1 MQSRD
6 IQSIFTEFF
15 AERGHTNV
23 SSSSLI
29 PPSNDPTVLLT
40 TAGMQQMTPYF
51 LGLETPPDVRMTST
65 QKCFRTVDI
74 DEVGDETH
82 CTFFE
87 MLGNF
92 SVGDYFK
99 RESIRLGWQLL
110 TEVYGID
117 PGRMTVTVNP
127 EDDETRQL
135 WISEIGLTLDR
146 IYDDP
151 SNIWGPVGDSG
162 PCGPNSEIY
171 VDRGEQYG
179 CGEPDCG
186 PLCERCD
193 RHLEVW
199 NHVFMQWFQEKDG
212 SRRELERKNIDTGM
226 GLERISM
233 ILQDAPS
240 MYDTDLYQPIIR
252 RASEISGKAYKADP
266 QSDRSMRVIADH
278 GRAVTFLIADGVL
291 PGNEGRGYVLRRI
304 LRRAV
309 RHGRLL
315 GIERP
320 FLTEIADVVVTEFG
334 DRYPELHARRETIR
348 RVIQNEE
355 ESFGRTLATGI
366 SRFDALADEV
376 RRSGGTVLHG
386 AEAFRLYDTYGFPF
400 ELTAE
405 LARDAGLEID
415 VEAFAEALEQS
426 RARSRAAVK
435 GFADSAR
442 GRVPLYAAA
451 KGAPVEFAG
460 YERVRNDATITDLFG
475 EDSSVEQL
483 EAGQPGEVVLD
494 TTVFYGESGGQVGDT
509 GTISTETGVFTVHDT
524 QRPTPTLLVHRG
536 EVSEGFI
543 RADQLATAE
552 IDANRRDAIRRN
564 HTATHVLHRALRMVL
579 GNETHQAGSLVAP
592 DRLRFDFTSLD
603 ALGNGGLDRVTE
615 IANAIP
621 LQNIP
626 VIAETMPYAD
636 AIEDGAMALFGE
648 KYGDVVRVVKIGDYS
663 AELCGG
669 THVSATGEIG
679 PIVILA
685 ESSIGSGVRRIEA
698 VTGDAAIRHLLRAH
712 LVTSDL
718 SRTLH
723 APVEGLLE
731 EVRQL
736 TAQLR
741 ERDRELEQ
749 LRLALATTDIDGLI
763 QRSVSVDGANVLATR
778 VPADDRETMLQIG
791 DRLRDRMRSGVI
803 VLASEIDSQPA
814 LLAMVTKD
822 QVGRGLSAGKL
833 IQEIA
838 PIVGGRGGGRPE
850 LAQGG
855 GSDASKLDEALA
867 SVVTIVKRQISG

>member
-6 IQSIFTEFF
+6 IQTIFTEFF
-15 AERGHTNV
+15 AERGHMSV

-51 LGLETPPDVRMTST
+51 LGLDTPPAQRMTST

-99 RESIRLGWQLL
+99 SESIRLGWQLL
-110 TEVYGID
+110 TEVFGID
-117 PGRMTVTVNP
+117 PDRMTVTVNP
-127 EDDETRQL
+127 DDDEARQL
-135 WISEIGLTLDR
+135 WKTEIGLTDER
-146 IYDDP
+146 IFDDP

-171 VDRGEQYG
+171 VDRGAQYG

-186 PLCERCD
+186 PLCERCE
-193 RHLEVW
+193 RHVEIW
-199 NHVFMQWFQEKDG
+199 NHVFMQWFQEQDG
-212 SRRELERKNIDTGM
+212 TRRDLERKHIDTGM
-226 GLERISM
+226 GLERFSM
-233 ILQDAPS
+233 VMQDAAS
-240 MYDTDLYQPIIR
+240 MYDTDLFQPIIQ
-252 RASEISGKAYKADP
+252 RAATISGKAYKANE
-266 QSDRSMRVIADH
+266 QLDRSMRVIADH

-320 FLTEIADVVVTEFG
+320 FLTEIADVVVSEFG
-334 DRYPELHARRETIR
+334 DRYPELDARRETIR

-355 ESFGRTLATGI
+355 DNFGRTLATGI
-366 SRFDALADEV
+366 SRFDTLADEV
-376 RRSGGTVLHG
+376 RASGGSVISG

-426 RARSRAAVK
+426 RARSRAAIR
-435 GFADSAR
+435 GFADNAGGRAR
-442 GRVPLYAAA
+442 LYAGAT
-451 KGAPVEFAG
+451 GAPVEFVG
-460 YERVRNDATITDLFG
+460 YDATRNEAPIADIFG
-475 EDSSVEQL
+475 AEAAVDQL
-483 EAGQPGEVVLD
+483 DAGEPGEVVLNA
-494 TTVFYGESGGQVGDT
+494 TVFYGESGGQVGDS

-524 QRPTPTLLVHRG
+524 QRPTPTLIVHRG

-543 RADQLATAE
+543 RTGQQATAQ
-552 IDANRRDAIRRN
+552 IDAERRDAIRRN

-579 GNETHQAGSLVAP
+579 GDETHQAGSLVAS

-603 ALGNGGLDRVTE
+603 ALGADGLERVTQ
-615 IANAIP
+615 IANGVPIR
-621 LQNIP
+621 NIP
-626 VIAETMPYAD
+626 VVVETMPYAD

-669 THVSATGEIG
+669 THVAATGEIG
-679 PIVILA
+679 AIVVMA

-698 VTGDAAIRHLLRAH
+698 LTGDAAIRHLLRAH
-712 LVTSDL
+712 LVTNEL
-718 SRTLH
+718 ARALH
-723 APVEGLLE
+723 APVDGLLD

-736 TAQLR
+736 NIQIR
-741 ERDRELEQ
+741 ERDRTIEQ
-749 LRLALATTDIDGLI
+749 LRLSLATSDIDGLVE
-763 QRSVSVDGANVLATR
+763 RSISVDGTRVLATR
-778 VPADDRETMLQIG
+778 VPAQDRETMLQIG
-791 DRLRDRMRSGVI
+791 DRLRDKLRSGVI
-803 VLASEIDSQPA
+803 VLASEIDAQPA
-814 LLAMVTKD
+814 LLAMVTAD

-838 PIVGGRGGGRPE
+838 PMVGGRGGGRPE

-855 GSDASKLDEALA
+855 GSDVSKLDEALA
-867 SVVTIVKRQISG
+867 SVATIVKRQVSG